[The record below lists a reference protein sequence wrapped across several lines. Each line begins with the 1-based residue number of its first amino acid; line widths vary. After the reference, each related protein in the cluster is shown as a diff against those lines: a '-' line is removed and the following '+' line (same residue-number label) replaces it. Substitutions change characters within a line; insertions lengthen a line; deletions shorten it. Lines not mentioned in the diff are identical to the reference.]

1 MRNRIIRC
9 LGMFIS
15 LVSIMLSAS
24 AYSEQPIRV
33 LFINPGHAS
42 ESFWQE
48 VDQYSIAA
56 ADALGIELDIRHA
69 SRNHFAMRQ
78 ILSARLNKR
87 PLPNYVII
95 VNEKLAANHL
105 FPILRQHPIYVQV
118 ILNDID
124 ADVRAN
130 LLSDPHWQQY
140 LLPSVIPDNRYIGEK
155 TADAMVKAGHQ
166 QPGEAVM
173 ISGDLTT
180 PASVAREAG
189 ARDYFK
195 SHKQIELMQVVHGQW
210 DEAISYEQMGTL
222 LQRYP
227 ALRYVWTANDH
238 MAFGAIKA
246 AQEMGK
252 KPGEDI
258 FFATINTSAQ
268 VLALREQG
276 TVSALGG
283 GHFSAGGLALTRI
296 YAHAKGLPL
305 PLLCADQLFQ
315 LIEPN
320 TSYFSFLQ
328 ADSWHRIPF
337 KKMARQPRSH
347 CGADKTERNIQ

>member
-1 MRNRIIRC
+1 MRC
-9 LGMFIS
+9 LSVFIS
-15 LVSIMLSAS
+15 LAIIMLSAP
-24 AYSEQPIRV
+24 ANAEQPVRV

-42 ESFWQE
+42 ESFWHE
-48 VDQYSIAA
+48 VDQYSMAA

-78 ILSARLNKR
+78 ILSAKLNKL

-124 ADVRAN
+124 ADVRAK
-130 LLSDPHWQQY
+130 LLSDPHWQEY
-140 LLPSVIPDNRYIGEK
+140 LLPSVIPDNRYIGGKIAE
-155 TADAMVKAGHQ
+155 AMVEAGHQ
-166 QPGEAVM
+166 RPGEAVM

-195 SHKQIELMQVVHGQW
+195 SHTDVALKQVVHGQW
-210 DEAISYEQMGTL
+210 DEVISYEQMGTL

-238 MAFGAIKA
+238 MVFGAIKA

-296 YAHAKGLPL
+296 YAHANGLPL
-305 PLLCADQLFQ
+305 PSLCANQLFQ

-320 TSYFSFLQ
+320 TPYFSYLQ
-328 ADSWHRIPF
+328 ADNWQRIPF
-337 KKMARQPRSH
+337 KKMARQRLLNCSS
-347 CGADKTERNIQ
+347 EQIQRIFK